1 MSFYK
6 TFNKLCN
13 NSVERQIRLLGRTV
27 GVEKA
32 HPHRF
37 RRTFATKM
45 ISKGMPLEKVQ
56 MLLGHESPETTMIYV
71 NVSDKGLAYDFNRY
85 ID

>member
-1 MSFYK
+1 MMSLYFVVLK
-6 TFNKLCN
+6 NHII
-13 NSVERQIRLLGRTV
+13 VERQIRLLGRTV

-45 ISKGMPLEKVQ
+45 INKGMPLEKVQ
-56 MLLGHESPETTMIYV
+56 MLLGHNSPETTMIYV
-71 NVSDKGLAYDFNRY
+71 NVSDKGLSYGFNRY
-85 ID
+85 TD